1 MATEKLI
8 RDWYN
13 RRHASKGE
21 HSWRPY
27 EAYPVFLDYLDAEAG
42 KKLLDVGSGTGYL
55 LKVADQRGLETFGVD
70 ISNEGVKIAKK
81 VSPNSKIF
89 VGTGEKLKFTD
100 NFFDYVTCLG
110 ALEHF
115 MNVEKGVREMVRVAK
130 RGATLCIV
138 VPNINYLFW
147 ISKKRKGTEQQDIN
161 ENLSSLEQWK
171 RLFLKGGCDI
181 EEIRQDTW
189 FMKRINIFS
198 SKNPLG
204 ILKRLLFKLLWFSLP
219 LKFTYQFVF
228 ILRKK

>member
-27 EAYPVFLDYLDAEAG
+27 EAYPVFLDYLDEEAG

-181 EEIRQDTW
+181 EEIHQDTW
-189 FMKRINIFS
+189 FMK
-198 SKNPLG
+198 
-204 ILKRLLFKLLWFSLP
+204 
-219 LKFTYQFVF
+219 
-228 ILRKK
+228 